1 MHLGES
7 QFDYLAKYAFWRMP
21 IWLFS

>member
-1 MHLGES
+1 MHVGEY
-7 QFDYLAKYAFWRMP
+7 QFDYLAKYVFWRMP

>member
-1 MHLGES
+1 MRQL
-7 QFDYLAKYAFWRMP
+7 DYLAKYAFWRMP